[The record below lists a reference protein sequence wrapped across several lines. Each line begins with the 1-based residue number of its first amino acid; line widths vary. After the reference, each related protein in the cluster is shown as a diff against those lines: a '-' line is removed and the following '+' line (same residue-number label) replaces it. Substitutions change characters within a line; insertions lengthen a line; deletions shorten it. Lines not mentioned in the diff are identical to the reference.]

1 MFASGSYILA
11 LTCNSWCMVGE
22 EEYQVSGP
30 TATEE
35 FQSEYT
41 GCHTHGSET

>member
-1 MFASGSYILA
+1 
-11 LTCNSWCMVGE
+11 MVGE

-35 FQSEYT
+35 FQAEYT

>member
-1 MFASGSYILA
+1 
-11 LTCNSWCMVGE
+11 MVGE

-35 FQSEYT
+35 FQAEYT
-41 GCHTHGSET
+41 DCHTHGAATLVFVPADLTSY

>member
-1 MFASGSYILA
+1 
-11 LTCNSWCMVGE
+11 MVGD

-35 FQSEYT
+35 FQAEYT
-41 GCHTHGSET
+41 DCHAHGASMLATHTIFRETTKM